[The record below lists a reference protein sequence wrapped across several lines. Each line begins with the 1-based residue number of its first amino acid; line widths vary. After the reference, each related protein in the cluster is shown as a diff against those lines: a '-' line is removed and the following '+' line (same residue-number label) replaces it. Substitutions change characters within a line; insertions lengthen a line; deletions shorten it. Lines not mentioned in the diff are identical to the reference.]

1 MIFQQHKPSALDE
14 MAKMAAAMPNAY
26 AGAIECN
33 KQALRGEVPERIDA
47 LDSQIGKLENIVI
60 TLSEKLR
67 PVMGPEPASPP
78 ASQTAR
84 PPAISY
90 IGGRVASA
98 TESLDNI
105 ARMLVMMT
113 ELVQL

>member
-1 MIFQQHKPSALDE
+1 MIEVQHKRSFLDE
-14 MAKMAAAMPNAY
+14 PAKMNAY

-33 KQALRGEVPERIDA
+33 RQPSRGEVPERIDA
-47 LDSQIGKLENIVI
+47 LEAQIGKLENIVV

-67 PVMGPEPASPP
+67 SVMAPESSSSPAN
-78 ASQTAR
+78 QTAR
-84 PPAISY
+84 PPAMSY